1 MPLHTQKQIYFI
13 YYLEGFHQN
22 NHDHVNGVLR
32 GRYHVIEH
40 WGQLC
45 TGTRRLLDIRK
56 FNLVNNT

>member
-32 GRYHVIEH
+32 GRCHVIEH
-40 WGQLC
+40 WGQPC
-45 TGTRRLLDIRK
+45 TGTRD
-56 FNLVNNT
+56 F